1 MYSNVESKCLA
12 LCLITIIAAR
22 FLHLYACLTY
32 SSVHASILHHCLP
45 TITCVMLMS
54 SPIACPPSSVLCW
67 CLLRLFFLSVL
78 KFSLVCFVLVTY
90 GISCYYAMYT
100 FYLRATFWIRK
111 QKKKFEVHQPCNM
124 FLTFYTLQ
132 ISVTTYNL
140 FRIHI
145 LFKDDFTILC
155 NKYHVS
161 VFVTD
166 KSLF

>member
-12 LCLITIIAAR
+12 LCLINIIAAR

-100 FYLRATFWIRK
+100 FYLLATFWIRK
-111 QKKKFEVHQPCNM
+111 QKKNSKYINPVICSWHFTHYKLVSPHTTC
-124 FLTFYTLQ
+124 FVFTFFSKM
-132 ISVTTYNL
+132 ISP
-140 FRIHI
+140 F
-145 LFKDDFTILC
+145 
-155 NKYHVS
+155 
-161 VFVTD
+161 FVTNITY
-166 KSLF
+166 LFL